1 MSAPRGHRAEAIVVR
16 TVEFA
21 ETSQIVHL
29 VTAAGLV
36 SALAKGAR
44 APKGAFQ
51 GGLTLGVMGEAD
63 LLPRRGSD
71 LELLRAFRVS
81 DGLRGLRDDLDRFA
95 AGGRVLALLRDL
107 ARPGLGNDALFRAG
121 VTALKA
127 ISTTPPTLA
136 PTWVLVF
143 EARALAA
150 SGHRPQLDACAACGG
165 ELGPDLR
172 RDVVFSPTVGGAA
185 HRACV
190 EEGPHRAFPVADRAA
205 LTRVHTDR
213 WASFVREPLP
223 PAAVRT
229 VRALHDL
236 FLPYAFEGSFTI
248 GRAGGRTSGRG

>member
-63 LLPRRGSD
+63 LLPRRGSE
-71 LELLRAFRVS
+71 LELLRAFRMS

-107 ARPGLGNDALFRAG
+107 ARPGLGNEALFRAG

-127 ISTTPPTLA
+127 ISTTPPAVA

-150 SGHRPQLDACAACGG
+150 SGHRPQLEACAACGG
-165 ELGPDLR
+165 ELR
-172 RDVVFSPTVGGAA
+172 RDAVFSPTVGGAA
-185 HRACV
+185 HRRCV
-190 EEGPHRAFPVADRAA
+190 EEGPHRAFGEADRAA

-213 WASFVREPLP
+213 WASFLRDPLP
-223 PAAVRT
+223 PAAVYA

-236 FLPYAFEGSFTI
+236 FLPYAFEGSSTI
-248 GRAGGRTSGRG
+248 GRGAGRASRRG